1 MKEDYFVD
9 QEHVE
14 VTQRLECFPQ
24 NSPPSSSQVNGKTH
38 TAPPYVWNN
47 SPTGLFICI
56 GCLKLIGQER

>member
-24 NSPPSSSQVNGKTH
+24 NSPPSVFESSERKDS
-38 TAPPYVWNN
+38 YC
-47 SPTGLFICI
+47 SSL
-56 GCLKLIGQER
+56 CLK

>member
-9 QEHVE
+9 QHVE

-38 TAPPYVWNN
+38 TAPPYV
-47 SPTGLFICI
+47 
-56 GCLKLIGQER
+56 

>member
-14 VTQRLECFPQ
+14 VAQRLECFPQ

-38 TAPPYVWNN
+38 TAPPYV
-47 SPTGLFICI
+47 
-56 GCLKLIGQER
+56 